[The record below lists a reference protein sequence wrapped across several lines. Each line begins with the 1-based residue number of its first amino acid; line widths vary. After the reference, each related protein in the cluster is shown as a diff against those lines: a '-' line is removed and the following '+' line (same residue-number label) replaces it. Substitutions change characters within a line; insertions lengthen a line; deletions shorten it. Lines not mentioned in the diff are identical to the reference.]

1 MYFPEIKRVK
11 TVVAVHMRMKDRQSQ
26 RMCSHL
32 PHQKLHHR
40 RSLST
45 DDKSA
50 GIKEII
56 PFEKRTLRAEIRRSR
71 TLFGNRNSSLE
82 IFCKLFFADPK
93 LLADL

>member
-71 TLFGNRNSSLE
+71 TLFGIRNSSLE